1 MYWKLLFTLIK
12 TLTLNLPVP
21 FLGLPT
27 VTTGILIQVNLGI
40 YWHGSCTTKWMS
52 SRYVRE
58 IIIYIGNTYFHGN
71 LLEFTAM
78 AVVPRSGCVLLTCH
92 SCLELNK
99 KILQEYMLETSRSK
113 AEESRLTL

>member
-71 LLEFTAM
+71 LLNLLPWQLCHE
-78 AVVPRSGCVLLTCH
+78 VVAYYLHATHVL
-92 SCLELNK
+92 S
-99 KILQEYMLETSRSK
+99 
-113 AEESRLTL
+113 